1 MVKTQSVTL
10 AKLLMSLTTFY
21 LLNQKNLG
29 SINDCDSEIAEMN
42 LVVLQGF
49 VLGPLLFLLYINE
62 LNQAI
67 KFCTLHHFSDDTNLL
82 YLGTSIKKLK
92 KLVNINLKNLL
103 NQLNAKKISL
113 NVKKLNWQSLN
124 YKKQLDDEI

>member
-67 KFCTLHHFSDDTNLL
+67 KFCTPHHFSDNTNLL

-103 NQLNAKKISL
+103 N
-113 NVKKLNWQSLN
+113 
-124 YKKQLDDEI
+124 